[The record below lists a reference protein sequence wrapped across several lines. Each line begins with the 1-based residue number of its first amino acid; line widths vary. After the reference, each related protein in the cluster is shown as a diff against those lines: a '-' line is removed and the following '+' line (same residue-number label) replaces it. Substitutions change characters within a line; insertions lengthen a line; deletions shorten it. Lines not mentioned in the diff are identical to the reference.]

1 MIIYTGERLYK
12 AQAECVYY
20 CSKATYNIILMAI
33 IETAPL
39 NEPDTV
45 PIHEETEVPEIVRW
59 GSADIV
65 GLLIAH
71 LELQK
76 ILIEEGTTPPDR
88 RFSFKDT
95 DGATYQNLK
104 LIDLPVHKNGS
115 TKHTAVF
122 EEGVSVE
129 IDDVYGISYVPREQN

>member
-1 MIIYTGERLYK
+1 
-12 AQAECVYY
+12 
-20 CSKATYNIILMAI
+20 MAL
-33 IETAPL
+33 IEIAPL
-39 NEPDTV
+39 NDPDSI
-45 PIHEETEVPEIVRW
+45 PILENTEVPEIVYW
-59 GSADIV
+59 PSANIV

-88 RFSFKDT
+88 RFSIKDT
-95 DGATYQNLK
+95 EGASYQNLK

-122 EEGVSVE
+122 EEGVSIE
-129 IDDVYGISYVPREQN
+129 IDDIYGITYVPREQN